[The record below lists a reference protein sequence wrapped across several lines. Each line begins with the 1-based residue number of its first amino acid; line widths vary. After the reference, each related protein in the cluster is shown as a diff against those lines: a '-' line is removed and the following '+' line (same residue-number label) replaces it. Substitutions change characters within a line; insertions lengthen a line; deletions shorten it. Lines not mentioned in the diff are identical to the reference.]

1 MIQLELE
8 FISNVFNDIRSEVLG
23 QSFSATQA
31 SKPVHSNVLWPS
43 CTVLRTPWFQYTE
56 ANVHLPCHREEG
68 LIVQARYIH
77 QFQCTQAN
85 IHLPCNRDG
94 GLRGLI
100 VQARY
105 IHQFQCTQASVL
117 LPCHRDG
124 GLIVQSRYM
133 NISSCTQKQHTPSM
147 HGSLYCLY
155 FHVIEMEVS
164 YIFLIFMRFF
174 GKVEEFVLYYT
185 VKNIIHFC
193 PEHKVYAVTICA
205 NKYNT
210 FILYE

>member
-1 MIQLELE
+1 
-8 FISNVFNDIRSEVLG
+8 
-23 QSFSATQA
+23 
-31 SKPVHSNVLWPS
+31 
-43 CTVLRTPWFQYTE
+43 
-56 ANVHLPCHREEG
+56 
-68 LIVQARYIH
+68 
-77 QFQCTQAN
+77 
-85 IHLPCNRDG
+85 
-94 GLRGLI
+94 
-100 VQARY
+100 
-105 IHQFQCTQASVL
+105 
-117 LPCHRDG
+117 
-124 GLIVQSRYM
+124 M

-210 FILYE
+210 FILIKDLQIFFYCYKLLPITKHISDQKLSHCCFWFLFFSRLLIFHKSNFSMFPLFS